1 MPKFLEIVCIALGL
15 AMDAFAVSIAA
26 SVALKRCTPR
36 QVFRLSFHF
45 GLFQALMPVIGWLI
59 GRGFYKYIAPF
70 DHWVA
75 FALLAF
81 IGAKM
86 LLESFQP
93 ADEPKPDCDPT
104 KGASLVLLSIG
115 TSIDAL
121 AAGLAFSV
129 LAGGIWLPALVIG
142 LITAALVVVGMR
154 IGARLG
160 LALGHYVEITGGI
173 VLIGIGVKILID
185 HIWFNAGAAPPI
197 ATGL

>member
-1 MPKFLEIVCIALGL
+1 MYYMARAPGPQSMPQFLEIICVALGL

-26 SVALKRCTPR
+26 SVMLKRATPR

-45 GLFQALMPVIGWLI
+45 GLFQALMPVLGWLI
-59 GRGFYKYIAPF
+59 GRSFYQYIAPF

-81 IGAKM
+81 IGGKM

-93 ADEPKPDCDPT
+93 DDKPKSDCDPT
-104 KGASLVLLSIG
+104 KGATLVLLSIG

-129 LAGGIWLPALVIG
+129 LAGGIWLPALVIAA
-142 LITAALVVVGMR
+142 LALVV
-154 IGARLG
+154 
-160 LALGHYVEITGGI
+160 AL
-173 VLIGIGVKILID
+173 VLD
-185 HIWFNAGAAPPI
+185 R
-197 ATGL
+197 